1 MKNAS
6 IQDKPTAHL
15 NSFSQEL
22 DNSVTD
28 ERDNFH
34 DIQIQVMSTEHDDD
48 VGNIHINDQLRK
60 RNISLAHNQ
69 TKNNLG
75 SSTLQGKDNEKN
87 SRHDNKGKQQRR
99 VGFVGGDG
107 QIPNKRRSNE
117 NTDPRTD
124 LQSISSERQL
134 LHRNIQQHDLGDPS
148 GGSSTAQIRLGS
160 VGIGHAGLHQYQQQT
175 GSRAALT
182 KSKGKDLYNKSGS
195 ISRNPPTS
203 VVLDMQETLPLD
215 QMHLEK
221 SNLNGRM
228 LADDHQQ
235 TLRQRTDKHQVG
247 DRSKASESS
256 KNQSVVSFD
265 RSTIGPTGTSI
276 ALSEAVK
283 RHNR

>member
-1 MKNAS
+1 MYARSDMKNAS

-148 GGSSTAQIRLGS
+148 GGSSTA
-160 VGIGHAGLHQYQQQT
+160 
-175 GSRAALT
+175 
-182 KSKGKDLYNKSGS
+182 
-195 ISRNPPTS
+195 
-203 VVLDMQETLPLD
+203 
-215 QMHLEK
+215 
-221 SNLNGRM
+221 
-228 LADDHQQ
+228 
-235 TLRQRTDKHQVG
+235 
-247 DRSKASESS
+247 
-256 KNQSVVSFD
+256 
-265 RSTIGPTGTSI
+265 
-276 ALSEAVK
+276 
-283 RHNR
+283 